1 MHRPWHIESM
11 SNVCEDEPLSR
22 HPWCLSETFPLWL
35 TSWSL
40 VCIRMKPS
48 LCSVCP
54 LGQWLKNLSGL
65 KWQWEHMGLISQQK
79 QIASVVTESPHNSNS
94 TKKNPITQS
103 TAWPRVLNGLGFKCL
118 WRLSKSSERRF
129 YTCSPE
135 LRVCL
140 VYSMTLEWPACV
152 PWDFMAKELDSS
164 DKVSHHPKL
173 HWWNVN
179 QTDWTGV
186 ILCWNSLCS
195 VEQWMVFQHLMV
207 LYWGGA
213 KWSIKMLGQNYI

>member
-94 TKKNPITQS
+94 TKKIPSHKAQHGHKSWTVWGLNACGGYQKAQKGVFI
-103 TAWPRVLNGLGFKCL
+103 RVPQ
-118 WRLSKSSERRF
+118 SSECVLSIPWPWNDLLVSRGI
-129 YTCSPE
+129 SW
-135 LRVCL
+135 LRSWTVL
-140 VYSMTLEWPACV
+140 IRSLTTP
-152 PWDFMAKELDSS
+152 SS
-164 DKVSHHPKL
+164 
-173 HWWNVN
+173 
-179 QTDWTGV
+179 TD
-186 ILCWNSLCS
+186 
-195 VEQWMVFQHLMV
+195 EM
-207 LYWGGA
+207 
-213 KWSIKMLGQNYI
+213 